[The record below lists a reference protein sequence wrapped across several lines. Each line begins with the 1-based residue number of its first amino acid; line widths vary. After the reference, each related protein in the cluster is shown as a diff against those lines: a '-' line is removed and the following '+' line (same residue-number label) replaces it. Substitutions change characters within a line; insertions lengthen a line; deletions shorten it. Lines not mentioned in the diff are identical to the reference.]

1 MGGKWLRITTEE
13 NAIDYLEKAA
23 DFIQGSDKFRWK
35 WVAISLHAALYAFA
49 ICALYGTN
57 PDCVLSERKKRTM
70 GRNLISFKEA
80 LGRCQ
85 QSSHMLFWVQ
95 SKVLTLSSD
104 EIWAIDKLS
113 QTLRNNFEH
122 YQPKSW
128 SIEVSGMP
136 LIVKHVCRVIR
147 FLVLESGNLRAVP
160 LTEQR
165 RMKRAFAILEQNI
178 G

>member
-23 DFIQGSDKFRWK
+23 DFIECSDRFKWK

-57 PDCVLSERKKRTM
+57 PDCVLSERNKRSM
-70 GRNLISFKEA
+70 GRSLISFREA
-80 LGRCQ
+80 LRRCQ
-85 QSSHMLFWVQ
+85 QSTHMLFWVQ
-95 SKVLTLSSD
+95 SKVLTLNSN
-104 EIWAIDKLS
+104 EKWAIDKLS

-122 YQPKSW
+122 YQPKFW

-147 FLVLESGNLRAVP
+147 FLALESGNLRAVP
-160 LTEQR
+160 VTEQR
-165 RMKRAFAILEQNI
+165 RMKSALAILEQTL